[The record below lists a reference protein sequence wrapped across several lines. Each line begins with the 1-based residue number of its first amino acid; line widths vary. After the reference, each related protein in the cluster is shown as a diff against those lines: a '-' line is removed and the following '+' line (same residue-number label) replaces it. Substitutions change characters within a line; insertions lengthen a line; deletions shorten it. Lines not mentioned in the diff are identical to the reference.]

1 MKHDCEIMAERMPAL
16 RSALAR
22 KLSERGMSQ
31 IKIAEMLGI
40 TQAAVSQ
47 YLNNIRGKHI
57 MRNSDI
63 EKEISRLAQKII
75 GEKKTPDFCELCM
88 CDKRR

>member
-1 MKHDCEIMAERMPAL
+1 MAEKMPAL
-16 RSALAR
+16 RSALTR

-47 YLNNIRGKHI
+47 YLSNVRGKHI
-57 MRNSDI
+57 MRNPET
-63 EKEISRLAQKII
+63 EKEISRLAQRVIDERKA
-75 GEKKTPDFCELCM
+75 PDFCELCM
-88 CDKRR
+88 CNKRRY